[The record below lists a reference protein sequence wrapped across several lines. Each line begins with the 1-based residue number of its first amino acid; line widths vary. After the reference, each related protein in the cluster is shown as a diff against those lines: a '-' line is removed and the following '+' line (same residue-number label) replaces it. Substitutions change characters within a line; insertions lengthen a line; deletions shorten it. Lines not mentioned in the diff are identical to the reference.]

1 MNAKK
6 LFDLSNNV
14 IILTGAG
21 GLLGTKYAEG
31 LSQVNANV
39 VLADKNYSK
48 VKQMEKTLRAKFN
61 VDPLAI
67 KVDLTDKKSVKTMM
81 KLVLKKYG
89 CVDGL
94 INNAM
99 YPEGEKGLRNYLMQ
113 NLQYPDLAVEKKL
126 EDKVTI
132 VYRISKKGKVKHI
145 RVKNGEYK
153 VLVKASKRVLKNMTD
168 WKPGEV
174 HGKRITTQYQQD
186 FNFVLL

>member
-1 MNAKK
+1 MKA
-6 LFDLSNNV
+6 
-14 IILTGAG
+14 
-21 GLLGTKYAEG
+21 LLGTF
-31 LSQVNANV
+31 LIIFCFNLNAQSSY
-39 VLADKNYSK
+39 NYEEVIGDSK
-48 VKQMEKTLRAKFN
+48 KEIDFSGKF
-61 VDPLAI
+61 
-67 KVDLTDKKSVKTMM
+67 
-81 KLVLKKYG
+81 
-89 CVDGL
+89 
-94 INNAM
+94 AM
-99 YPEGEKGLRNYLMQ
+99 YPEGEKGLRNYFMQ

-145 RVKNGEYK
+145 RVKYGEYK

>member
-1 MNAKK
+1 LNAKK

-99 YPEGEKGLRNYLMQ
+99 YPEGEKERTI
-113 NLQYPDLAVEKKL
+113 PTKIL
-126 EDKVTI
+126 E
-132 VYRISKKGKVKHI
+132 
-145 RVKNGEYK
+145 
-153 VLVKASKRVLKNMTD
+153 
-168 WKPGEV
+168 
-174 HGKRITTQYQQD
+174 
-186 FNFVLL
+186 